1 MKLIPEQIDQLYTF
15 TRQHYVEWYDLQS
28 ELVDHLANAIETE
41 LEENPKLTFDEA
53 LSKEFQKFGV
63 FGFMDVIEEKRKS
76 LGKKYNLIIWH
87 HFKAFF
93 RIPKIILTA
102 STIGIVYM
110 ILKQIEDTNIFVFG
124 YLIILLSVLFYKT
137 FQNKKSLKK
146 EKKKWL
152 FKEIIFNY
160 GYFGSFSILTY
171 QLMNH
176 LVNGLNWITETSFSL
191 LFISV
196 ILVFLSIYFYISF
209 YIIPVK
215 AEEYL
220 QVTYPEYE
228 LAKQH

>member
-110 ILKQIEDTNIFVFG
+110 ILKQIEEQAASGHKDWIIIESLRSTESDQPTESVAFSYGKIKMMATIPHTIIMDMSLTDDQVLSTINDIFFQLGFRLKALKMVESFNL
-124 YLIILLSVLFYKT
+124 YSPDKNLSNLIVVT
-137 FQNKKSLKK
+137 A
-146 EKKKWL
+146 
-152 FKEIIFNY
+152 
-160 GYFGSFSILTY
+160 SFVGASY
-171 QLMNH
+171 
-176 LVNGLNWITETSFSL
+176 
-191 LFISV
+191 
-196 ILVFLSIYFYISF
+196 
-209 YIIPVK
+209 
-215 AEEYL
+215 
-220 QVTYPEYE
+220 VTYPF
-228 LAKQH
+228 LSKCA

>member
-1 MKLIPEQIDQLYTF
+1 MKLTTEQIDQLYNF
-15 TRQHYVEWYDLQS
+15 TRQHFVEWYDLQT
-28 ELVDHLANAIETE
+28 ELVDHLANAIETQWQ
-41 LEENPKLTFDEA
+41 ENPKFTFDEA
-53 LSKEFQKFGV
+53 LNKEFQKFGV
-63 FGFMDVIEEKRKS
+63 FGFMDVIEEKRKT

-93 RIPKIILTA
+93 GIPKIILTA

-110 ILKQIEDTNIFVFG
+110 ILKQMEDTNIFVFG

-146 EKKKWL
+146 EKRKWL

-171 QLMNH
+171 QLMNF
-176 LVNGLNWITETSFSL
+176 LVNGMRSISNTNFIV

-196 ILVFLSIYFYISF
+196 ILVFLSIYCYISF
-209 YIIPVK
+209 YIIAPK

-220 QVTYPEYE
+220 QETYPEYNF
-228 LAKQH
+228 